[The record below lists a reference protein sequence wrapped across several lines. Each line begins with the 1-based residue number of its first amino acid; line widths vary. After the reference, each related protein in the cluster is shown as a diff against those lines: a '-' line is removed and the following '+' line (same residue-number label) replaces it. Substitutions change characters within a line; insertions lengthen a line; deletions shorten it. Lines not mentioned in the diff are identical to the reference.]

1 VAAGAR
7 VNLTLRSLCATAA
20 LLWASAALAV
30 PDDSYLAGYATA
42 VIERDLGL
50 RVVSLEVH
58 DGVARVVVESL
69 GDQPEERISEALTRI
84 EGIARVE
91 VSEAGS
97 DAATTPA
104 PTPAGEAGE
113 PVEPPDAFQLLPR
126 IELFD
131 PLIADPRDPH
141 FSASYVWYLADP
153 ELTHA
158 AVATFG
164 ETFALFGGDLG
175 FAKWE
180 LGWLGGAFS
189 IFDLDSG
196 SYDLLNTDFR
206 AGPTFSMRRK
216 WLSGTLRLYHQSSH
230 LGDEFLLRSEQNRD
244 SRVNLSYE
252 GIDGL
257 VSVDP
262 WPWLRLYAGAGE
274 LLHTEPHL
282 QRLSAHGG
290 AELTSPWALFDGAV
304 RPIAAFDYQGREENH
319 WREELAGSAGI
330 QLENPQLSKLKIQI
344 TADYF
349 KGNSPNGQF
358 FVRRIE
364 TIGIGIHLHF

>member
-1 VAAGAR
+1 MGA
-7 VNLTLRSLCATAA
+7 LCAAAA
-20 LLWASAALAV
+20 LLWAAAALGV
-30 PDDSYLAGYATA
+30 PDDAYLAGYATA
-42 VIERDLGL
+42 VVERDLGL
-50 RVVSLEVH
+50 KVVSVEVR
-58 DGVARVVVESL
+58 DRVAHVVVESL
-69 GDQPEERISEALTRI
+69 GDQPEERITEALTRI
-84 EGIARVE
+84 EGIERVE
-91 VSEAGS
+91 LSEAGPG
-97 DAATTPA
+97 AAEAQPTTPA
-104 PTPAGEAGE
+104 KE
-113 PVEPPDAFQLLPR
+113 VEERDAFQLLPR
-126 IELFD
+126 VELFD
-131 PLIADPRDPH
+131 PLIADPREPH

-189 IFDLDSG
+189 IFDLDSS

-206 AGPTFSMRRK
+206 AGPTFSMRRQ

-230 LGDEFLLRSEQNRD
+230 LGDEFLLRSAANRAG
-244 SRVNLSYE
+244 RINLSFE

-257 VSVDP
+257 VSADP
-262 WPWLRLYAGAGE
+262 WPWLRVYAGAGE

-282 QRLSAHGG
+282 QRLSAHAG
-290 AELTSPWALFDGAV
+290 AQLTSPVAFLDGAM

-330 QLENPQLSKLKIQI
+330 QLENPALSKLKIQI
-344 TADYF
+344 LVDYF